1 MQTHFKL
8 TLKREI
14 CQVNTTKV
22 YKMSH
27 YSSKLERIFAMT
39 IIRTIS
45 ALCAASLAIGLFSS
59 CAIRRSGDDAV
70 DTSAEVENTQ
80 KAESGIVAGENESTS
95 ASAIAPSESESP
107 TETSSET
114 ETPPETTP
122 YAPAIVDG
130 GKTVTGM
137 AVKVI
142 DGVTYV
148 GGVLVA
154 NKTYA
159 LPESY
164 YIGGLTDETYA
175 AFAAMQYAAKQA
187 GLTIFCKSGFRSY
200 VDQRIIYN
208 GYVARDGQALADTYS
223 ARPGHSEH
231 QSGMALDINSTSSDF
246 ANTAEGKWLAENCW
260 DFGFI
265 IRYPADKVDITG
277 YMYEPWHVRYV
288 GKEIAAELKDSGLC
302 LEEYLGIT
310 SEYAE

>member
-1 MQTHFKL
+1 
-8 TLKREI
+8 
-14 CQVNTTKV
+14 
-22 YKMSH
+22 
-27 YSSKLERIFAMT
+27 MT
-39 IIRTIS
+39 AIRMIS
-45 ALCAASLAIGLFSS
+45 ALCATALAVGLFSS
-59 CAIRRSGDDAV
+59 CSVRRSGDDAV
-70 DTSAEVENTQ
+70 NTSAEVGNTQ
-80 KAESGIVAGENESTS
+80 KAESGITAGESESTS

-107 TETSSET
+107 TETFSET
-114 ETPPETTP
+114 KTPPETTAAATAP
-122 YAPAIVDG
+122 SAPAIEDG
-130 GKTVTGM
+130 GKTATGM
-137 AVKVI
+137 EVKVI

-148 GGVLVA
+148 NGILVA

-159 LPESY
+159 LPEDY

-175 AFAAMQYAAKQA
+175 AFVAMQSAAKA
-187 GLTIFCKSGFRSY
+187 DGLTLFCKSGFRSY

-208 GYVARDGQALADTYS
+208 GYVSRDGQALADTYS

-231 QSGMALDINSTSSDF
+231 QSGMALDINSTASAF
-246 ANTAEGKWLAENCW
+246 ADTPEGKWLAEHCW

-288 GKEIAAELKDSGLC
+288 GKEIALELKDSGLC